1 MSNHFGSF
9 WLESCPLFAVYF
21 AAKPPLPRRGLLRFG
36 TCAGRVAELRKRIF
50 KKLNRGATC
59 IALLPL
65 HPAEQSTSCLSKR
78 WWCRWSI
85 LTFASTRLH
94 RLPSIKTVLCCFIVW
109 KPCLVWLWFHP
120 GQKHPHPFCSVT
132 NSSSSNAGTAY
143 CVVTRNGV
151 SKPCLNVFPTK
162 ISEPEA
168 SLCTSTVIHP
178 SKHMLSSVEIMI
190 YSWIYDNIGVYMLLG
205 QYNCA
210 NINPASH
217 ETLSPT
223 CKAPR
228 NHLPGLVHTGHVTN
242 RLQWL
247 TARLDRSSTSIL
259 LPGLNSEK
267 EIRNKGIAAATRSSA
282 FEAFR
287 AMHFW
292 ALNFLSRLQRLQFST
307 AINFQ
312 VGCKHSNVMMQS

>member
-1 MSNHFGSF
+1 MHCPFATSSGWTINKLPFQEMMMQVVDPHICVHETSSTAIHQNSF
-9 WLESCPLFAVYF
+9 MLFHCLETV
-21 AAKPPLPRRGLLRFG
+21 PR
-36 TCAGRVAELRKRIF
+36 
-50 KKLNRGATC
+50 
-59 IALLPL
+59 
-65 HPAEQSTSCLSKR
+65 
-78 WWCRWSI
+78 
-85 LTFASTRLH
+85 
-94 RLPSIKTVLCCFIVW
+94 
-109 KPCLVWLWFHP
+109 WLWFHP
-120 GQKHPHPFCSVT
+120 GQKHSHPFCSVT